1 MVAGFS
7 PYQLVY
13 GRNPKLPSTLS
24 DELPALEGITT
35 SEMVA
40 KHLNASNSARR
51 ASIAAEISEKI
62 QRALRHKVRT
72 NGKVHQSGAHVY
84 FKRDEQ
90 KEWKGPATVI
100 GQDGKTVILMYGSN
114 IVRAHET
121 HVQEMPY
128 SFERDTE
135 EGRSALL
142 DMLRHQKENE
152 DEIRNGKKEIEAVV
166 NPVENIEQD
175 VSGSETL

>member
-13 GRNPKLPSTLS
+13 GRNPKLPCTLS
-24 DELPALEGITT
+24 DELPALEGTTT

-40 KHLNASNSARR
+40 KHLNASHSARK
-51 ASIAAEISEKI
+51 AFIAAETSEKI
-62 QRALRHKVRT
+62 RRALKHKVRT

-100 GQDGKTVILMYGSN
+100 GQDGKTVILKYGSN

-121 HVQEMPY
+121 HVQEIPY
-128 SFERDTE
+128 QFESDTE
-135 EGRSALL
+135 EGRNAQLVL
-142 DMLRHQKENE
+142 LRHQKENE
-152 DEIRNGKKEIEAVV
+152 DKIRSDKKE
-166 NPVENIEQD
+166 
-175 VSGSETL
+175 